1 MLDRVGVSKNVRQY
15 KEADMNLERLLR
27 IGLQITIVI
36 GLLSANTSMVAAQ
49 DGSGGEEYIGQVSAT
64 KTQSL
69 PSLLKDRPGIQPNAS
84 QPLPGGGT
92 ATATAQLAWTVS
104 RMDGIAQSSLSAS
117 TSGTYS
123 ICATATQ
130 LYMNS
135 SQQGGAGQVCASK
148 TGGGSVTSKKS
159 KVVATVYGKTWRVDT
174 AHGFAKP
181 GWGGWYPTLTV
192 SASL

>member
-1 MLDRVGVSKNVRQY
+1 
-15 KEADMNLERLLR
+15 MNLERLLR

-92 ATATAQLAWTVS
+92 ATATAQLAWTV
-104 RMDGIAQSSLSAS
+104 
-117 TSGTYS
+117 
-123 ICATATQ
+123 
-130 LYMNS
+130 
-135 SQQGGAGQVCASK
+135 
-148 TGGGSVTSKKS
+148 
-159 KVVATVYGKTWRVDT
+159 
-174 AHGFAKP
+174 
-181 GWGGWYPTLTV
+181 
-192 SASL
+192 